1 VERLRARD
9 DVRRAGGKA
18 RLLRVRLDET
28 DVAGRGRLLGLAAHL
43 GARLDAHDLVGPLG
57 PGASRKPRPAAEVD
71 DVPRAL
77 YLGLEAENVEQC
89 RGCRGPVGVVT
100 MRETRARIARS
111 SQKLLGVVL
120 DRIPRVVAQ
129 PRLSLECTPVSA
141 AATAARAR
149 ILPNGLFDLLRQL
162 AIWFGFLWAYR
173 YTRGVADRDS
183 YEAFQNG
190 LRVADVEHRLT
201 GLWELSLQSLVMSS
215 GLLRELTSWT
225 YWHSQF
231 TVLGL
236 VMLWV
241 YLRRNEAFV
250 RFRNTLLLAN
260 LIGLVGFVLAP
271 TAPPRLFPE
280 LGFVDT
286 LAGFGINHDSAIVR
300 ADANPYAA
308 MPSLHA
314 ADALIVGVG
323 LFFVVR
329 TQWLRFLWLLWPLW
343 VWFAVMATGNHFWL
357 DILAGIVVAAV
368 AGAVVNHKYL
378 RRRFARPR
386 PVPA

>member
-1 VERLRARD
+1 
-9 DVRRAGGKA
+9 
-18 RLLRVRLDET
+18 
-28 DVAGRGRLLGLAAHL
+28 
-43 GARLDAHDLVGPLG
+43 
-57 PGASRKPRPAAEVD
+57 
-71 DVPRAL
+71 
-77 YLGLEAENVEQC
+77 
-89 RGCRGPVGVVT
+89 
-100 MRETRARIARS
+100 MRETSARIPRS
-111 SQKLLGVVL
+111 SQKPLGGVL
-120 DRIPRVVAQ
+120 DQIPRVVAQ
-129 PRLSLECTPVSA
+129 PRLSLESTPVSA
-141 AATAARAR
+141 AATAARSR
-149 ILPNGLFDLLRQL
+149 ILPNGLLDLLRQL

-190 LRVADVEHRLT
+190 LRIADVEHRLT

-241 YLRRNEAFV
+241 YLRRNDAFV

-323 LFFVVR
+323 LFLVVR
-329 TQWLRFLWLLWPLW
+329 TQWLRYLWLLWPVW
-343 VWFAVMATGNHFWL
+343 VWFSVMATGNHFWL

-368 AGAVVNHKYL
+368 AGAVVNNKYL

>member
-1 VERLRARD
+1 
-9 DVRRAGGKA
+9 
-18 RLLRVRLDET
+18 
-28 DVAGRGRLLGLAAHL
+28 
-43 GARLDAHDLVGPLG
+43 
-57 PGASRKPRPAAEVD
+57 
-71 DVPRAL
+71 
-77 YLGLEAENVEQC
+77 
-89 RGCRGPVGVVT
+89 
-100 MRETRARIARS
+100 M
-111 SQKLLGVVL
+111 
-120 DRIPRVVAQ
+120 
-129 PRLSLECTPVSA
+129 SA
-141 AATAARAR
+141 AASAARAR
-149 ILPNGLFDLLRQL
+149 VLPHGPLDLLRQL
-162 AIWFGFLWAYR
+162 AIWFGFLYAYR

-201 GLWELSLQSLVMSS
+201 GLWELSLQSMVISS
-215 GLLRELTSWT
+215 DLLRELTSWT

-236 VMLWV
+236 AMLWV
-241 YLRRNEAFV
+241 YLRRNEGFV
-250 RFRNTLLLAN
+250 RVRNTLLLAN

-271 TAPPRLFPE
+271 TAPPRMFPE

-300 ADANPYAA
+300 NDANPYAA

-314 ADALIVGVG
+314 ADALIIGVA

-329 TQWLRFLWLLWPLW
+329 NRWLRYLWLLWPVW
-343 VWFAVMATGNHFWL
+343 VWFSVMATGNHFWL

-378 RRRFARPR
+378 RRRFARP
-386 PVPA
+386 VPA